1 MWESSSIVSDNL
13 SLWQSYR
20 RALLRPAVRP
30 EQALLLAPLQR
41 QAELASNPQQL
52 LSYRQLCQLT
62 PSDQLPPCWLSVLSF
77 PLQLSLLTD
86 PALPL
91 PAMGLLHIR
100 NQIRQWRP
108 LPTKAKWQLQ
118 ATLDTPQVYA
128 KGVLLTINTV
138 AYLQNEL
145 CWQQQA
151 EYLYRTASTMSAA
164 AIPTALPADPILSLP
179 ALSQLSLAPAL
190 SRRYAWLSGD
200 LNPIHL
206 SALSARCFGLPA
218 ALAHGMH
225 LKALILGR
233 LAPTIEAYKVDVN
246 FSRPFYLPGQA
257 QLSSALLDNGQQ
269 PFRLMQGAQQKPVL
283 SGDILPI

>member
-1 MWESSSIVSDNL
+1 MSENL

-20 RALLRPAVRP
+20 RALLRPAGRP

-41 QAELASNPQQL
+41 QAELASNPQRL
-52 LSYRQLCQLT
+52 LRYRQLCQLA
-62 PSDQLPPCWLSVLSF
+62 PANQLPPCWLSILSF

-108 LPTKAKWQLQ
+108 LPITAKWQLQ
-118 ATLDTPQVYA
+118 ATLDTPQVHA
-128 KGVLLTINTV
+128 RGVLLTVNTLV
-138 AYLQNEL
+138 YLQNEL

-151 EYLYRTASTMSAA
+151 EYLYRTSPITTTAV
-164 AIPTALPADPILSLP
+164 IPTASPAEPTLSLP
-179 ALSQLSLAPAL
+179 ELAQLRLTPAL
-190 SRRYAWLSGD
+190 SRRYGWLSGD

-225 LKALILGR
+225 LKALILAR
-233 LAPTIEAYKVDVN
+233 FAPTIEAYQVDVN

-257 QLSSALLDNGQQ
+257 QLTSALLDNGQQ

>member
-1 MWESSSIVSDNL
+1 MSDNL

-41 QAELASNPQQL
+41 QAELTSNPQRL
-52 LSYRQLCQLT
+52 LRYRQLCQLAAAN
-62 PSDQLPPCWLSVLSF
+62 QLPPCWLSILSF

-108 LPTKAKWQLQ
+108 LPTTAKWRLQ
-118 ATLDTPQVYA
+118 ATLNTPQAHA
-128 KGVLLTINTV
+128 KGMLLSINTV
-138 AYLQNEL
+138 AYLQDEL

-151 EYLYRTASTMSAA
+151 EYLYRTSHVTTAA
-164 AIPTALPADPILSLP
+164 AIPKELPAAPILSLP
-179 ALSQLSLAPAL
+179 ELAQLRLTPAL
-190 SRRYAWLSGD
+190 SRRYGWLSGD

-225 LKALILGR
+225 LKALILAR
-233 LAPTIEAYKVDVN
+233 LAPTIEAYQVDVS

-257 QLSSALLDNGQQ
+257 QLTSALLDNGQQ